1 MCTGRVFLELLLIRS
16 IHGKT
21 RRFLLYS
28 PLFSASLFRLIC
40 LSVFPVA
47 SVSVGIVVNVLAEG
61 AAVVRAVEAAPL
73 AVPVPAAEDAV
84 AVRVQV
90 AIAVPLAAAAQ
101 AGAAGV
107 AAVAVALV
115 AG

>member
-1 MCTGRVFLELLLIRS
+1 M
-16 IHGKT
+16 
-21 RRFLLYS
+21 
-28 PLFSASLFRLIC
+28 
-40 LSVFPVA
+40 FPVA

-90 AIAVPLAAAAQ
+90 AVAVPLAAAAQ

-115 AG
+115 AGYKEKPDPRGMSFLITWWYILAVQTGEIWFP